1 MFIIRLILNT
11 IIGYCK
17 PSEYKGS
24 LPKGEKRMKKVL
36 LVLVLVC
43 LIVLPLSAAKYDK
56 SDGIGVGVSLGYPVN
71 GVAAKYGMGD
81 FRLVGTLGYSIG
93 SYVAL
98 EAGIQYDLTD
108 FEIEKTPFYVNIGAT
123 AAMTIGNAFKL
134 SVLVPVGVSYF
145 FEAFDQ
151 YPMEAFFK
159 LAPGLTVIPSIGFDI
174 GAAIG
179 ALYYLD

>member
-1 MFIIRLILNT
+1 
-11 IIGYCK
+11 
-17 PSEYKGS
+17 
-24 LPKGEKRMKKVL
+24 
-36 LVLVLVC
+36 
-43 LIVLPLSAAKYDK
+43 
-56 SDGIGVGVSLGYPVN
+56 LGYPVN

-93 SYVAL
+93 SYLAL
-98 EAGIQYDLTD
+98 EAGVQYDLTD
-108 FEIEKTPFYVNIGAT
+108 FEIENAPFYVNIGAT
-123 AAMTIGNAFKL
+123 AAMTVGSAFKL

-145 FEAFDQ
+145 FEAFDE

-159 LAPGLTVIPSIGFDI
+159 LAPGLTVVPSIGFDI